1 MRALLPLVAMKERNS
16 IFLSFLLSDHLLNK
30 DPPITPEGGAEKHE
44 APILHTCSLT
54 ILSSFSRRLA
64 MTRHDS
70 ALDAQEVV
78 ASSPAMPP
86 SEPSRAFV
94 DAYSRWVYRFRWG
107 ILVVC
112 PVPDRIHRKIRELRT
127 QKGAGQDGCET
138 QTVFGGVQAQGR
150 AGEPSARYHPGGS
163 LPEIWHLQFHA
174 ASLAASV
181 SGPGGHHLSG
191 STRSQ
196 TQSPGAGVC
205 TR

>member
-1 MRALLPLVAMKERNS
+1 MTLSACLLAPLVSVWSSRDSPSLAHKGIWLGKEGHQGNYV
-16 IFLSFLLSDHLLNK
+16 F
-30 DPPITPEGGAEKHE
+30 
-44 APILHTCSLT
+44 
-54 ILSSFSRRLA
+54 
-64 MTRHDS
+64 
-70 ALDAQEVV
+70 
-78 ASSPAMPP
+78 
-86 SEPSRAFV
+86 
-94 DAYSRWVYRFRWG
+94 
-107 ILVVC
+107 VC

-127 QKGAGQDGCET
+127 QKGAGHDGCET